1 MSPLRPGS
9 CCCCRAV
16 WLQRKFSL
24 TRPPHMHHGRPRDDL
39 TRGNRLARGGHAPSR
54 VVQET
59 QAVED
64 EEHRLLAELHRLD
77 SDIERTEASL
87 RAEVCPLFQPP
98 VLLQSARPR
107 RGGSRKQTGARTDR
121 CTWAE
126 RCGWGAQE
134 ERRDRA

>member
-1 MSPLRPGS
+1 MAEQT
-9 CCCCRAV
+9 RAI
-16 WLQRKFSL
+16 
-24 TRPPHMHHGRPRDDL
+24 
-39 TRGNRLARGGHAPSR
+39 
-54 VVQET
+54 
-59 QAVED
+59 ED
-64 EEHRLLAELHRLD
+64 EEHRLLAEVNRLN